1 MVDYFFAMS
10 HETIDLTGSQVFGWF
25 TLPKAKTD
33 YAGNVGTP
41 PSGQINRQGLVDLAR
56 STAVSGGVDLT
67 QYYGVVVVMNVLT
80 DLFGGGGRQALC
92 DPGSFEPT
100 VLGQEMGHGY
110 GLAHSRVDGSTG
122 DYQDP
127 WDTMSTWDS
136 CYWADNDQYTL
147 IGPGLN
153 AANMRGQGWLDE
165 VRVWRASS
173 TAFSQ
178 EIELRPLHR
187 HDMPGFLAA
196 EVPGT
201 PGGFLVE
208 FRMNEAWDAGFPRS
222 AVLVHRFEDNHSY
235 RMIGI
240 GGHSDLVTG
249 DVFESGS
256 EFPLFPLTRVEVT
269 EINEMRHYAK
279 VRLSH
284 RPAIRIPIPGLG
296 GEVFGGIPVDGDGFI
311 VIGGH
316 VVPVPP
322 RSPITRILEQ
332 VSAYQVADQI
342 ADPMVRQSAK
352 QGAITAM
359 RQHLEGLI
367 DHLESPPPRQNIKR
381 ENLGTN
387 DERG

>member
-1 MVDYFFAMS
+1 MATATPWAILLCKWSDHNDEPKPRNFFEDLFTEAGSGTFNMVDYFFAMS

-240 GGHSDLVTG
+240 GGHSDLVTSTG
-249 DVFESGS
+249 DPHSHSRAWRRGVWWHPRGRRRIHRDWRPCRARAPPESYNPDSRAG
-256 EFPLFPLTRVEVT
+256 
-269 EINEMRHYAK
+269 
-279 VRLSH
+279 
-284 RPAIRIPIPGLG
+284 IRISSSGPDRRSHGATKRQTGRNYSHETAPRGL
-296 GEVFGGIPVDGDGFI
+296 
-311 VIGGH
+311 
-316 VVPVPP
+316 
-322 RSPITRILEQ
+322 
-332 VSAYQVADQI
+332 
-342 ADPMVRQSAK
+342 
-352 QGAITAM
+352 
-359 RQHLEGLI
+359 
-367 DHLESPPPRQNIKR
+367 N
-381 ENLGTN
+381 
-387 DERG
+387 